1 MQTIDGKEL
10 VDALMAKA
18 RREGRDLWDVMESDG
33 FMLTRVRARQIKSEA
48 LAHLLY
54 VLDSETAERVL
65 QRYLGGRPATA
76 QDMFDGMLEWL
87 KDYKEAVEAGHVE

>member
-1 MQTIDGKEL
+1 MQTTEAAEL
-10 VDALMAKA
+10 VRMSQAQA
-18 RREGRDLWDVMESDG
+18 RHEGRDLWELMEERG
-33 FMLTRVRARQIKSEA
+33 RLVTETRARQIKSEA
-48 LAHLLY
+48 LSRLLY